1 MVTLKLKLLKL
12 FNWGKGGS
20 FCLSVFFPFLAF
32 STSSTTEPVHRLVY
46 ISLAVSSSILM
57 ISPRLGNLDSG
68 IRKILPCRIRNPWNF
83 PWGIQFLGF
92 GIWNTIQGIQ
102 NPTNDWNPESKFY
115 WQRLEFSIWNLDG
128 ILHTVIPRLNWIPL
142 HGDTQPCSS

>member
-12 FNWGKGGS
+12 LNWGKGGS

-68 IRKILPCRIRNPWNF
+68 IRKILPCRIRNSWNF
-83 PWGIQFLGF
+83 ASGIQFLGF

-102 NPTNDWNPESKFY
+102 SPTNDWNPESKFY

-128 ILHTVIPRLNWIPL
+128 ILHPVIPRLNWIPL

>member
-12 FNWGKGGS
+12 LNWGKGGS

-57 ISPRLGNLDSG
+57 ISPRSGNLDSG

-83 PWGIQFLGF
+83 AWGIQFLGF

-128 ILHTVIPRLNWIPL
+128 ILHPVIPRLNWIPL